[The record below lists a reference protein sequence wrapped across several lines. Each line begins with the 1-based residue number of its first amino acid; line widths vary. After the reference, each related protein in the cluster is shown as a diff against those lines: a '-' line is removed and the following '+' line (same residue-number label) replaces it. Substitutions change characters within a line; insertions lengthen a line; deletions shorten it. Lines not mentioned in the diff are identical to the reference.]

1 MRPAEQRAEPASDLD
16 SLVAQVEERVELK
29 HTLKEV
35 FRDTP
40 QLDPESDQFD
50 ETLSNEAVEYQDFFL
65 SKGYTLPVAVQK
77 AAETV
82 AKLHGLGATQPAPAR
97 KPVRDTTPDVA
108 RKMEMA
114 TKQPGEPA
122 TKRAQRP
129 ATTPSARDAERMSFD
144 EYMALPESVR
154 AEMRGDAA

>member
-1 MRPAEQRAEPASDLD
+1 M
-16 SLVAQVEERVELK
+16 ELK

-35 FRDTP
+35 FRTTP

-50 ETLSNEAVEYQDFFL
+50 ETMSNEAVEYQDFFM
-65 SKGYTLPVAVQK
+65 SKGYALPVAVQK

-82 AKLHGLGATQPAPAR
+82 AKVYGLGAAQPAPAR
-97 KPVRDTTPDVA
+97 KPGRDTAPDVSK
-108 RKMEMA
+108 KMEMA
-114 TKQPGEPA
+114 TKQPAEPS

-129 ATTPSARDAERMSFD
+129 AIAPSARDAERMSFD